1 MDDAANIT
9 KEIMNMGHLKS
20 DGHEITQTAFII
32 SLPFLVPLIIYGIRL
47 FHTPPIRIN
56 LLQSTTKIN
65 YLISVFQPNQAFW
78 AFKCLRN

>member
-47 FHTPPIRIN
+47 
-56 LLQSTTKIN
+56 LQSESICGKVPLKSTIL
-65 YLISVFQPNQAFW
+65 YQFFD
-78 AFKCLRN
+78 